1 MTIGEMHISVQ
12 QGIQKISSHQ
22 VDIFLPQE
30 MDLAINKNIEKFVSQ
45 RYGKQSN
52 SKQKGFEESQKRIDD
67 LRTLVVEYSNAT
79 SFKAQIGENTF
90 IDTFRLPVVG
100 NTASDQNY
108 RHLINVRAL
117 VVHQGCK
124 KLNWE
129 YEHFVNTCACSVLVP
144 GSTVQAQFDNCAAVV
159 PAGNWICTYNLSDY
173 RIAGTYLVDA
183 SGNLVYDMNG
193 TLTLDEGSK
202 SNTMSSCKFVQQDD
216 IFELLQDPFNK
227 PKITKPMYT
236 VLDENLDMYTDNS
249 FIVSSVKITYL
260 KHPATVNIMS
270 NTSCDLPIHTH
281 QEIVDMTIN
290 SLLEAISDPRYQ
302 TQSVEVL
309 KSE

>member
-67 LRTLVVEYSNAT
+67 LRTLVVEYSNTT

-117 VVHQGCK
+117 VTHQGCK
-124 KLNWE
+124 KINWD
-129 YEHFVNTCACSVLVP
+129 YYQSLTGCVCSTTVP
-144 GSTVQAQFDNCAAVV
+144 GSTTQILYNNCI
-159 PAGNWICTYNLSDY
+159 AGGYQWVCSYNASTY
-173 RIAGTYLVDA
+173 RVAGTYLLDA

-193 TLTLDEGSK
+193 TLTLTGGSK
-202 SNTMSSCKFVQQDD
+202 STTMSSCKFAQHDD

-227 PKITKPMYT
+227 TKITSPLYT
-236 VLDENLDMYTDNS
+236 ILDENLDMYTDTS

-260 KHPATVNIMS
+260 KHPAIVNIMS

>member
-1 MTIGEMHISVQ
+1 MTIQEMHIGVQ

-30 MDLAINKNIEKFVSQ
+30 MDLAINKNINKFVSQ

-52 SKQKGFEESQKRIDD
+52 TKQKGFEESQKRIDD
-67 LRTLVVEYSNAT
+67 LRTLVVEYSDNT
-79 SFKAQIGENTF
+79 TFKSQIGENAF

-100 NTASDQNY
+100 NTASDENY

-117 VVHQGCK
+117 VEHQGCK
-124 KLNWE
+124 KLNWDYE
-129 YEHFVNTCACSVLVP
+129 YFVDTCECSITVA
-144 GSTVQAQFDNCAAVV
+144 GSTVQEQFDNCAQTLGAEWV
-159 PAGNWICTYNLSDY
+159 CSYTQSDY
-173 RIAGTYLVDA
+173 RMAGTYLVDA
-183 SGNLVYDMNG
+183 NGDLVYGMDG
-193 TLTLDEGSK
+193 TLTLDASK
-202 SNTMSSCKFVQQDD
+202 RTTMSSCKFAQQDD
-216 IFELLQDPFNK
+216 IFDLLQDPFNK
-227 PKITKPMYT
+227 TKITSPLYT
-236 VLDENLDMYTDNS
+236 ILNENLDMYTDNS
-249 FIVSSVKITYL
+249 FVVSSVKITYL
-260 KHPATVNIMS
+260 KHPAIVNIMS
-270 NTSCDLPIHTH
+270 NTNCDLPVHTH